1 MKTCKTCKHWFT
13 KRDVILPGRG
23 ICLKTTSVSHP
34 NRSTAV
40 TFGDEESKAVAMAT
54 ADGALGIQV
63 LMAGLETT
71 AEFSCNQ
78 HPEWTK

>member
-23 ICLKTTSVSHP
+23 ICLKTTSATHP
-34 NRSTAV
+34 NRSNAV
-40 TFGDEESKAVAMAT
+40 TFGDEESQATAMAT
-54 ADGALGIQV
+54 AMGAFNVEV

-71 AEFSCNQ
+71 AEFGCNQ
-78 HPEWTK
+78 HPENQ